1 MYSELDEL
9 DTFPTEEHVCSYS
22 ELIRNN
28 DSIGLRRYI
37 FDNYIG
43 LRRYIFDHFPTEMRT
58 EKYVY
63 YDDISDDIDQDYDML
78 INAVIEHNKPDCL
91 RVILANFPRIQ
102 YNTIATNLLATGNMV
117 LYNIVND
124 FVSEFDIGVSYMC
137 ISSRD
142 RVKALDNLLE
152 SSENASSLC
161 MVEYEN
167 LSLGVIGY
175 LEDIHAVL
183 IKHANP
189 DDHIILEERLLA
201 LLTRN
206 KYEHAKKIYNFIK
219 SHPEYKW
226 CDKDGNTFVHYLTAT
241 SFSKHEIKN
250 ILEL

>member
-1 MYSELDEL
+1 MISKMYSELNEL
-9 DTFPTEEHVCSYS
+9 DTFPTEEYVYSYS

-37 FDNYIG
+37 FD
-43 LRRYIFDHFPTEMRT
+43 HFPWEMHT

-63 YDDISDDIDQDYDML
+63 YDDSVDQDYDML

-102 YNTIATNLLATGNMV
+102 YITIATNLLATGNMA

-124 FVSEFDIGVSYMC
+124 FVSEFDIGVSSMC
-137 ISSRD
+137 ISPRD

-167 LSLGVIGY
+167 LSPGVIGY

-183 IKHANP
+183 IRHANP

-226 CDKDGNTFVHYLTAT
+226 CDKDGNTFVHYLTVT
-241 SFSKHEIKN
+241 SFSKDEIKN

>member
-9 DTFPTEEHVCSYS
+9 DTFPTEDQTEEYVYSYS

-37 FDNYIG
+37 FDI
-43 LRRYIFDHFPTEMRT
+43 FPTEMRT

-91 RVILANFPRIQ
+91 RVVLANFPHIQ
-102 YNTIATNLLATGNMV
+102 YNKIAMNLLATGNMA

-175 LEDIHAVL
+175 LEDIHEVL
-183 IKHANP
+183 IRHANP
-189 DDHIILEERLLA
+189 DDHIILEERLLE

-206 KYEHAKKIYNFIK
+206 KYEHAKKIYKFIK

-241 SFSKHEIKN
+241 SFSKDEIKN